1 MPQAYKQLEQRFAR
15 IGSLGQAQSMLHW
28 DMAAMMPS
36 GGGESRGEQ
45 LATLAVLS
53 HELLV
58 DAAVGDLIA
67 AAGED
72 KLDTWQLANLA
83 EMQRAYT
90 LASALPSELV
100 EAQSKAG
107 SACEMVWRKA
117 RPDNDFKA
125 VLPCMKEVFALTREE
140 ASILSSAL
148 NLSPYDSLL
157 SKYEP
162 GGRSA
167 NIDPVF
173 ESYAAFL
180 PDFLQDVLDKQAAQP
195 AAIMPTGPFT
205 TEDQKRL
212 GLAVMERLGFD
223 FDHGRLDVSAHPFC
237 GGTPGDVRITTR
249 YDDQDFTK
257 ALMGV
262 IHETGHALY
271 ERGLPKEWQAQ
282 PVGQARGMVLHE
294 SQSLLMEMQA
304 CRSPEFIAFVSQL
317 AAEVFGA
324 GDTDPAWQPAN
335 LERLY
340 KKVEKGFIRV
350 DADEVTYPAHVI
362 LRYRLE
368 KALLS
373 EDLQLEDLPQAWGDG
388 LHSLLGIRP
397 ETDRDGCLQDIHW
410 YDGAIGYFPTYSLGA
425 MSAAQLFDSAKQKLP
440 NLMSD
445 VGEGNFADL
454 LAWLRTNVHSKA
466 SSQTTDEIMTQATGK
481 SLDPSIFKAHLRSRY
496 LGV

>member
-1 MPQAYKQLEQRFAR
+1 
-15 IGSLGQAQSMLHW
+15 
-28 DMAAMMPS
+28 MMPA
-36 GGGESRGEQ
+36 GGGASRGEQ

-53 HELLV
+53 HELLT
-58 DAAVGDLIA
+58 APEVGDLI
-67 AAGED
+67 GEASTNVEG
-72 KLDTWQLANLA
+72 LSEWQQANLN
-83 EMQRAYT
+83 EIKRGWT
-90 LASALPSELV
+90 LASALPSDLV

-125 VLPCMKEVFALTREE
+125 VLPLMKEVFALTREE
-140 ASILSSAL
+140 AGILSKAL
-148 NLSPYDSLL
+148 DLSPYDSLL

-167 NIDPVF
+167 NIDPIF
-173 ESYAAFL
+173 ESYADFL
-180 PDFLQDVLDKQAAQP
+180 PDFLQSVLDDQASKP
-195 AAIMPTGPFT
+195 AAIMPKGPFT

-212 GLAVMERLGFD
+212 GLAVMEKLGFD

-237 GGTPGDVRITTR
+237 GGTPEDVRITTR
-249 YDDQDFTK
+249 YDDQDFTS

-271 ERGLPKEWQAQ
+271 ERGLPKDWQRQ

-304 CRSPEFIAFVSQL
+304 CRSPEFIGFVSDL
-317 AAEVFGA
+317 ARNIFDGRGDAWGAE
-324 GDTDPAWQPAN
+324 N
-335 LERLY
+335 LGRLY

-368 KALLS
+368 KALLAD
-373 EDLQLEDLPQAWGDG
+373 DLSLDDLPQAWGDG
-388 LHSLLGIRP
+388 LHELLGIRP

-425 MSAAQLFDSAKQKLP
+425 MSAAQLFDSAKQQVP
-440 NLMSD
+440 NLLENI
-445 VGEGNFADL
+445 GQGNFADL
-454 LAWLRTNVHSKA
+454 LVWLRSNVHGHA
-466 SSQTTDEIMTQATGK
+466 SSKSTDQIMTLAPGK
-481 SLDPSIFKAHLRSRY
+481 PLDPSIFKAHLRARY
-496 LGV
+496 LG